1 MKPEL
6 LLFTDHFPFGNTEPF
21 LADELPYLLPQF
33 NRIKII
39 PLDTAKDSEQRP
51 VPDGV
56 EVVELGIENFKS
68 KIGLLLRG
76 FLGKGDLRIL
86 LKDLIESHAWLNPRK
101 LIHWC
106 TVTLLIRAYLP
117 LFLNLVKQINHPENT
132 LLYFYWGQ
140 RWSQIIPFIDPSF
153 TKTVMR
159 IHGSDLY
166 EELYHGYI
174 PFREKQL
181 RRLSGIFTIS
191 SFGKEYLLKR
201 YPSYTQKVF
210 ISRLGTRDHGLNPEQ
225 KILMDSYTLVSCASV
240 SKTKRIFLIPE
251 ILRNTDLPVHWI
263 HLGDGPEMHRVRS
276 TCKNLP
282 KNITF
287 TLKGQVTQE
296 ELFHFYTTHPVNLF
310 INVSSS
316 EGIPVSIME
325 AFSFGIPVMAT
336 DVGGTGEL
344 VNDTNGQLIPRDFS
358 PVETARMLNS
368 MLQSKNLLEMRKAA
382 RKMWEALAD
391 SNIVYPEFMRKLMAC
406 SSTEVNR

>member
-21 LADELPYLLPQF
+21 LIDELPYLLTQF
-33 NRIKII
+33 HYIKII
-39 PLDTAKDSEQRP
+39 PLDTAKDSRQRS
-51 VPDGV
+51 VPEGV
-56 EVVELGIENFKS
+56 EVVEPGIKNFKS
-68 KIGLLLRG
+68 KRGLIVRG

-86 LKDLIESHAWLNPRK
+86 LKDLIESRAWLNPGK
-101 LIHWC
+101 LLHWF
-106 TVTLLIRAYLP
+106 TVSLLIRAYLP
-117 LFLNLVKQINHPENT
+117 LFIDLVKQIEHPEKT

-140 RWSQIIPFIDPSF
+140 RWSQIIPFIDPVFSKIVIRF
-153 TKTVMR
+153 
-159 IHGSDLY
+159 HGSDLY

-181 RRLSGIFTIS
+181 KRLSGVFTIS

-240 SKTKRIFLIPE
+240 SKTKRIILIPE
-251 ILRNTDLPVHWI
+251 ILRHIDLPVHWI

-296 ELFHFYTTHPVNLF
+296 ELFHFYATHPVNLF

-344 VNDTNGQLIPRDFS
+344 VNSTNGRLVPKDFS
-358 PVETARMLNS
+358 PAETARLLGS
-368 MLQSKNLLEMRKAA
+368 ILQSRNLPEMRKAA
-382 RKMWEALAD
+382 RKMWEAHAD
-391 SNIVYPEFMRKLMAC
+391 SNIVYPEFVSKLVAC
-406 SSTEVNR
+406 SSTSVNR